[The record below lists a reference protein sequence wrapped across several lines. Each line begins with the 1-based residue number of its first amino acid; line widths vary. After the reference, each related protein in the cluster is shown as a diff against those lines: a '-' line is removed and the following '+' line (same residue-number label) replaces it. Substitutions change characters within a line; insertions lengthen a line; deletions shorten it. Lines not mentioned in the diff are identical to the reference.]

1 MVEKIESLPMARLT
15 RLTAVAVAGLLLAG
29 LVPLAADS
37 FTVKRIAPRFMD
49 AEQLVTMLWGPE
61 TRAMDGADFLQQFA
75 TDLIYDAADRMPR
88 NEGRWVQGSD
98 TRTYPSKSGGLS
110 RMLPDGIYGRP
121 LVIASQNAMVV
132 KGTRRAIEELE
143 ELISLFDRPVDM
155 VNVEVRSVDLPEQE
169 VEGWGLAWFWTR
181 GDLRASGGG
190 DQAAGGVQVRLA
202 YEDTSVALSA
212 IETSSRGRHVQGAN
226 VTTFNNSPAIVV
238 FSETMPFFTTVTEY
252 DVFGNRVATRQEINE
267 IFMGI
272 QLWVL
277 PRINAD
283 DTVTMQLEPELA
295 EWVGEVS
302 IPFSSPI
309 PITRHQT
316 VRTIVTVADGESMV
330 IGGLLR
336 DTDEINEKFGGMF
349 SRHYRRMTSHPVLVV
364 TPKIVRHQAVR

>member
-1 MVEKIESLPMARLT
+1 MSRLT
-15 RLTAVAVAGLLLAG
+15 KLAAAIAAAGLMLASV
-29 LVPLAADS
+29 VPSVADS
-37 FTVKRIAPRFMD
+37 FALKRIVPRFMD
-49 AEQLVTMLWGPE
+49 AEQLVTMLWGPQE
-61 TRAMDGADFLQQFA
+61 RARNGADFLQEFA
-75 TDLIYDAADRMPR
+75 TDLIYDAADRMPG
-88 NEGRWVQGSD
+88 NEGRWVQGSAA
-98 TRTYPSKSGGLS
+98 RTYASKSGGLS

-121 LVIASQNAMVV
+121 LVIASQNAMLV
-132 KGTRRAIEELE
+132 KGTRRAIDQLE
-143 ELISLFDRPVDM
+143 ELISMLDRPADM
-155 VNVEVRSVDLPEQE
+155 VNVDVRSVDLPEQE

-190 DQAAGGVQVRLA
+190 DQVAGGVQVRLA
-202 YEDTSVALSA
+202 CEDTSVALSA
-212 IETSSRGRHVQGAN
+212 IKTSSRGRHVQGAN
-226 VTTFNNSPAIVV
+226 VTTFNNSPAVVV
-238 FSETMPFFTTVTEY
+238 FGETMPFFTTVTEY
-252 DVFGNRVATRQEINE
+252 DAFGNRVATRQEING

-295 EWVGEVS
+295 EWVGEVA

-316 VRTIVTVADGESMV
+316 VSTIVTVADGQSMV

-364 TPKIVRHQAVR
+364 TPKIIRHQGAR